1 MCLIS
6 RALLTCFVL
15 RFPFVLPSSTDVSFY
30 LVHVVITIPLS
41 LPRQS
46 FIFFSRMCIFDVMFG
61 QGTAK
66 TIEVGRIVGAPTMVC
81 GRKSIVLL
89 FYCSA
94 SHCSIVL
101 LSTPLLL
108 VKYLLSG
115 GLLSR
120 NTRRQHMR
128 LLFDSVGCLD
138 GQDCVY
144 KHVVVRS

>member
-1 MCLIS
+1 M
-6 RALLTCFVL
+6 
-15 RFPFVLPSSTDVSFY
+15 SFY
-30 LVHVVITIPLS
+30 LVHVVIIIPLS
-41 LPRQS
+41 LPRPS
-46 FIFFSRMCIFDVMFG
+46 FFYHVYFDDMFG

-66 TIEVGRIVGAPTMVC
+66 TIEVGSIVGAPTTVC
-81 GRKSIVLL
+81 GRKSILLL

-101 LSTPLLL
+101 LSMRLLL
-108 VKYLLSG
+108 VKYLFSG

-120 NTRRQHMR
+120 NTRRQHTR

-144 KHVVVRS
+144 KHVVARS